1 MLKATEAEREV
12 LAAIMLEP
20 DLAIYLDTLSA
31 EDFNEPRNV
40 DLLKT
45 MQEIHKNGKH
55 PDIIAISV
63 IKPDMMQYALEI
75 TGNAFTAGFQQHLA
89 LVKDAAILRKTYLQA
104 QRIAKMAVDSD
115 NVTDVLSHALKT
127 FNDMVPKDSKPETFS
142 EVVMETIDEIEERY
156 RNKDKR
162 EYYMNSLSSFNT
174 MTAGLHKSELHI
186 IAARPSVGKTAFAL
200 QLAED
205 IAKNGVK
212 VLFFSREMSKTQL
225 VERMLAKDSGVSH
238 WNIRTG
244 QLTDDDWK
252 RLGVLGLKIGELPI
266 VIDTKSS
273 TIEDIK
279 LKSMS
284 IPDVGLIVVDYIQLV
299 GTKQHYDSRKLE
311 IGGVS
316 RELKNLCMELN
327 IPVVALAQINR
338 DAANR
343 VPGLENLAESGN
355 LEQDADDV
363 YFLYRPNDQP
373 LWKEKKLLEI
383 EIIAAKQRQA
393 PIGKK
398 TVMFNPDRQMFYDIA
413 YREENE

>member
-1 MLKATEAEREV
+1 MLKAIEAEKEV

-20 DLAIYLDTLSA
+20 
-31 EDFNEPRNV
+31 E
-40 DLLKT
+40 
-45 MQEIHKNGKH
+45 H
-55 PDIIAISV
+55 PDIIAISA

-75 TGNAFTAGFQQHLA
+75 TGNAFVAGFQQHLQI
-89 LVKDAAILRKTYLQA
+89 LKDAAILRKAYLQA
-104 QRIAKMAVDSD
+104 QKIANMAQNSD
-115 NVTDVLSHALKT
+115 DPSEVLSYAMKA
-127 FNDMVPKDSKPETFS
+127 FADIVPTENNHESFS
-142 EVVMETIDEIEERY
+142 DAVMETVDEIEDRY

-162 EYYMNSLSSFNT
+162 EYYMSSLQSFNA
-174 MTAGLHKSELHI
+174 MTAGLHRSELHI

-200 QLAED
+200 QLAHD

-212 VLFFSREMSKTQL
+212 TLFFSREMSKTQL

-355 LEQDADDV
+355 LEQDADNV

-373 LWKEKKLLEI
+373 LWHTKKLLEI
-383 EIIAAKQRQA
+383 EVIAAKQRQA

-398 TVMFNPDRQMFYDIA
+398 TVMFNPDRQTFYDIVNA
-413 YREENE
+413 EEK